1 MKTGQGFFAPP
12 GLVDVL
18 RCGCKVGSKT
28 CSYATCS
35 CYKNKISCI
44 VYCLCGGVD
53 GCYNLFLL
61 KSDEIDDT
69 EGTGTSISDIDDK

>member
-1 MKTGQGFFAPP
+1 MKTGRGFLAPP

-28 CSYATCS
+28 CSNATCS
-35 CYKNKISCI
+35 CYKTKISCS
-44 VYCLCGGVD
+44 VYSVCRGVG

-61 KSDEIDDT
+61 ELEEIDETD
-69 EGTGTSISDIDDK
+69 GTVISDIDDN

>member
-1 MKTGQGFFAPP
+1 MKTGRGFFAPP

-28 CSYATCS
+28 CSYAICS
-35 CYKNKISCI
+35 CYKNKISCS
-44 VYCLCGGVD
+44 VYCICGGVG

-61 KSDEIDDT
+61 KLDEIDET
-69 EGTGTSISDIDDK
+69 EGTGISDIDDN

>member
-1 MKTGQGFFAPP
+1 MFIKGYTG
-12 GLVDVL
+12 
-18 RCGCKVGSKT
+18 
-28 CSYATCS
+28 SYATCS